1 MPDAQNSVRQR
12 RIARDWSQQD
22 LAARGGLSRAGVSA
36 IEAGRLTP
44 SVAAALQLAK
54 ALDCTVEELF
64 TPEEK
69 PASAIAWGI
78 APTHARARYWT
89 ARVGDELLGY
99 PVEDDSPQLD
109 WHDGVAL
116 FGNVGACDA
125 ALAERT
131 LVIAGCDPAAS
142 LLAAEYARQ
151 FQFRL
156 IVLRRSSRAALELLA
171 AGKVHA
177 AGVHLGQGGSRG
189 AENSRAAKSSIG
201 NSCHVVRVARWDE
214 GLALNPQMKAASVTT
229 LAKPATRWV
238 GREEGSG
245 ARQCQDEVLA
255 GRPAPRHVAFDHRS
269 VAAAIRSGWA
279 DVGPCLRLTSEEAGL
294 KFIKMH
300 AKDYDLCFAGEIE
313 SDPRLAAL
321 LATLRSRRFRTRLA
335 ELPGYA
341 SDRTGELVG

>member
-1 MPDAQNSVRQR
+1 V
-12 RIARDWSQQD
+12 
-22 LAARGGLSRAGVSA
+22 
-36 IEAGRLTP
+36 
-44 SVAAALQLAK
+44 
-54 ALDCTVEELF
+54 
-64 TPEEK
+64 
-69 PASAIAWGI
+69 
-78 APTHARARYWT
+78 
-89 ARVGDELLGY
+89 LGY

-109 WHDGVAL
+109 WHDGVSEA
-116 FGNVGACDA
+116 GNVAAHDA
-125 ALAERT
+125 VLAERT
-131 LVIAGCDPAAS
+131 LVIAGCDPAAG

-177 AGVHLGQGGSRG
+177 AGVHLGQAGGRG
-189 AENSRAAKSSIG
+189 AENSRAAKASIG
-201 NSCHVVRVARWDE
+201 KSCRVVRVARWEE
-214 GLALNPQMKAASVTT
+214 GLAVNPQVKVARASELSKSPV
-229 LAKPATRWV
+229 RWV

-245 ARQCQDEVLA
+245 ARQCQDEILA
-255 GRPAPRHVAFDHRS
+255 GKPAPRHVAFDHRS

-300 AKDYDLCFAGEIE
+300 AKDYDLCFSDDVE

-321 LATLRSRRFRTRLA
+321 LATLRSRRYRTRLA

-341 SDRTGELVG
+341 SDRTGELV

>member
-1 MPDAQNSVRQR
+1 MPDAQNSLRQR
-12 RIARDWSQQD
+12 RMARDWSQQD
-22 LAARGGLSRAGVSA
+22 LADRSGLSRAGVSA

-54 ALDCTVEELF
+54 ALDCTVEALF
-64 TPEEK
+64 SPDEP
-69 PASAIAWGI
+69 PATTIDWGVP
-78 APTHARARYWT
+78 PTNARARYWT
-89 ARVGDELLGY
+89 AKVGANLFGY
-99 PVEDDSPQLD
+99 PVENDSPQLD
-109 WHDGVAL
+109 WHDGVADA
-116 FGNVGACDA
+116 GAAAACDA
-125 ALAERT
+125 AAAERT

-189 AENSRAAKSSIG
+189 AENSRAAKATIG
-201 NSCHVVRVARWDE
+201 NSCRVMRVARWEE
-214 GLALNPQMKAASVTT
+214 GLALSPQVKAANPQS
-229 LAKPATRWV
+229 LARAATRWV

-300 AKDYDLCFAGEIE
+300 AKDYDLCFASEIE

-321 LATLRSRRFRTRLA
+321 LATLRSRRYRTRLA

-341 SDRTGELVG
+341 SDRTGELIH